1 MLGNFADMQQAVGA
15 GEELHESAKFCEAD
29 DFAQV
34 GLAEFRARGNL
45 AHHGESRIARGSA
58 GRENMHGA
66 VFEHVN
72 FDPGLFRNGF
82 DFLSAR
88 TNEVAD
94 FVRRN
99 IEFVEARRIGGNL

>member
-1 MLGNFADMQQAVGA
+1 
-15 GEELHESAKFCEAD
+15 
-29 DFAQV
+29 
-34 GLAEFRARGNL
+34 
-45 AHHGESRIARGSA
+45 
-58 GRENMHGA
+58 MHGA